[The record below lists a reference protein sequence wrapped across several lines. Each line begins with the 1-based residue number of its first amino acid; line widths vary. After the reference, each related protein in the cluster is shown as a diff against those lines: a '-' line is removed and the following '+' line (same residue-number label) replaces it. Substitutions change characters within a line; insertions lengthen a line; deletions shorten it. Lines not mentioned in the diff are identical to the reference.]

1 MISNKNKPVIEDVI
15 ISKEKMDELNSKLES
30 STINGGRIIRKIL
43 GGSCTYCAG
52 IPTKKVAY
60 DVGDD
65 VKKIEWYCDKC
76 FEIWI
81 EKEKREF

>member
-1 MISNKNKPVIEDVI
+1 MT
-15 ISKEKMDELNSKLES
+15 ELNSKLES
-30 STINGGRIIRKIL
+30 STINSSRIIRNFL

-65 VKKIEWYCDKC
+65 VKKIEWYCKKC
-76 FEIWI
+76 FERWI
-81 EKEKREF
+81 KKRHIDRK